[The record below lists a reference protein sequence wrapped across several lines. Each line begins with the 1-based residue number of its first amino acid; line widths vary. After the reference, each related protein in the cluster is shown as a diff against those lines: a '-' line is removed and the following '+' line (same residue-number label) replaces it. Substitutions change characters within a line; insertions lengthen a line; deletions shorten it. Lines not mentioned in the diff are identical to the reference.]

1 MTRRGVLWASGIA
14 GGIVVLVLVLLM
26 APMPGKHTG
35 ATSSSTTGLA
45 TRDSGTTGLDG
56 TGPGTTGPRA
66 SGPDAVG
73 LGTVS
78 ARHHADGDRIIFI
91 PAHSDAFAACEQR
104 LDATSRTI
112 PEAAILGASYTAGV
126 GPDDSSLSWSV
137 LLARKLDWK
146 AVIYGDSGAGYVST
160 GAGDGGPVLHM
171 LDSIGLRDLDPSLVI
186 LQFGHDDIGVT
197 AETERLAVERTIAT
211 VRTEDPHARL
221 ALITVFAEPGQR
233 AAASR
238 TDRVIVS
245 AARAADPDAII
256 IDPLARHWI
265 YPRAH
270 HGLHPTAA
278 GDRWIA
284 QQVYGILSADGVRSE
299 HSGDGA
305 MICDAPVGVPDHP
318 RSV

>member
-1 MTRRGVLWASGIA
+1 LA
-14 GGIVVLVLVLLM
+14 LVLFMV
-26 APMPGKHTG
+26 PMPWRHTD
-35 ATSSSTTGLA
+35 AASSSTTGLA
-45 TRDSGTTGLDG
+45 TR
-56 TGPGTTGPRA
+56 GPGTTGLAGTGPRT
-66 SGPDAVG
+66 SGPDVVG

-78 ARHHADGDRIIFI
+78 TRHHAEGGRIIFI
-91 PAHSDAFAACEQR
+91 SAHSAAFAACERR

-126 GPDDSSLSWSV
+126 GPDNSSLSWSV
-137 LLARKLDWK
+137 LLARKLGWR

-171 LDSIGLRDLDPSLVI
+171 LDTIGVRDLDPSLVV
-186 LQFGHDDIGVT
+186 LQFGHDDIGVP
-197 AETERLAVERTIAT
+197 AETERLAVERTIAA
-211 VRTEDPHARL
+211 VRAEDPHARL
-221 ALITVFAEPGQR
+221 ALVTVFAEPGQQ
-233 AAASR
+233 AAASQ

-245 AARAADPDAII
+245 AAKAADPDAII
-256 IDPLARHWI
+256 IDPLARDWV

-284 QQVYGILSADGVRSE
+284 QRVYGILSADGVRSE

-305 MICDAPVGVPDHP
+305 MICDAPVGVPGHPAAGVPSRPAASVPVHP